1 MNSKHPGIVTVFI
14 NPPLPYRAFDWLAH
28 YDDETSEK
36 RPIGMG
42 ETEDEAIQELK
53 RLHPR

>member
-1 MNSKHPGIVTVFI
+1 MTSKPPGIVTVHI

-28 YDDETSEK
+28 YDDQTGER

-42 ETEDEAIQELK
+42 ETEEQAIQELK
-53 RLHPR
+53 TLHPR